1 MNTDRMLGTWMAAVL
16 LAGSAVLAAEP
27 TVATAGVQAA
37 ELSGPDDHAARDAQ
51 QDRLVW
57 FREARFG
64 MFVHWGPYSE
74 LAGEWKG
81 QRVEVGRNAE
91 WIMKFLKIPATE
103 YRELARKFNPV
114 KFDAEA
120 CVRLAK
126 AAGMRY
132 LVFTA
137 KHHDGFAM
145 YHSTVS
151 PYNIVDWTPFKR
163 DPLKELAEACARAGI
178 RLCVY
183 YSHSEDWDDP
193 DAGGPLNTNGKMP
206 ATYERYLEKK
216 SKPQLKELLSNYG
229 PMRLVWFDRG
239 LFTTEQAQGFVDL
252 VRGIQPACLIN
263 GRVGNYEHELMGDYQ
278 NMNDNGMPA
287 GGIEEAWE
295 TPQTLNDTWG
305 YSRFDTD
312 WKKPEDIVRRLVEI
326 VSKGGNYVLNI
337 GPRGDG
343 TIPEASVAILER
355 VGEWMQ
361 KNGEGIHGAKASP
374 FAELPWGRCT
384 VKSNIL
390 YLHVFKRPADGK
402 LELPGL
408 RSQVKKAYL
417 LADPGKKLEASQQG
431 SPVRISLPSIPADA
445 ISTVV
450 ALELEGPPR
459 VDPTVIMEK
468 VGAPPV
474 LDYLN
479 AVTSGKTVKRF
490 NRRGQFHISKWT
502 GPADQASWRVRFP
515 ESGRY
520 RVHLVCAGAPGR
532 PTGTFVLSAGGEK
545 VQVESPQAS
554 EWYQYV
560 TLDAGVLEITA
571 AGERELVLRPARELG
586 QDVMYFKSLKLDR
599 VP

>member
-1 MNTDRMLGTWMAAVL
+1 MKNQPEACPTMSHTAMTRYLAKACSLAAL
-16 LAGSAVLAAEP
+16 LAIGAAL
-27 TVATAGVQAA
+27 
-37 ELSGPDDHAARDAQ
+37 LSGTSARAETQ
-51 QDRLVW
+51 AEFEARMKW

-91 WIMKFLKIPATE
+91 WIMHFLKIPAPE
-103 YRELARKFNPV
+103 YREMARKFNPV
-114 KFDAEA
+114 KFDAEGW
-120 CVRLAK
+120 VRLAK

-145 YHSTVS
+145 YHSKVS

-163 DPLKELAEACARAGI
+163 DPLKELSEACARAGI

-193 DAGGPLNTNGKMP
+193 DAGGPLDTNGKMP
-206 ATYERYLEKK
+206 ATYERYLERK
-216 SKPQLKELLSNYG
+216 SKPQLRELLTNYG
-229 PMRLVWFDRG
+229 PIGLVWFDRG
-239 LFTTEQAQGFVDL
+239 LFTTEQAQDFVQL

-263 GRVGNYEHELMGDYQ
+263 GRVGHYEQELMGDYQ

-287 GGIEEAWE
+287 GGIEEDWE
-295 TPQTLNDTWG
+295 TPQTLNETWG
-305 YSRFDTD
+305 YSRFDTE

-343 TIPEASVAILER
+343 TIPEASVAILEK

-361 KNGEGIHGAKASP
+361 KNGESIHGAKASP

-384 VKSNIL
+384 VKGNIL
-390 YLHVFKRPADGK
+390 YLHVFQRPADGT

-408 RSQVKKAYL
+408 RSQVKKGFL
-417 LADPGKKLEASQQG
+417 LTDPGKNLESNRQG
-431 SPVRISLPSIPADA
+431 SSVRISLPPIPADA
-445 ISTVV
+445 INTVV
-450 ALELEGPPR
+450 ALELDGPPR
-459 VDPTVIMEK
+459 VDPPVITEK
-468 VGAPPV
+468 AGAPVV

-502 GPADQASWRVRFP
+502 GPADQASWRVRFLQP
-515 ESGRY
+515 GRY
-520 RVHLVCAGAPGR
+520 RMHLVWAGSPGR
-532 PTGTFVLSAGGEK
+532 PTDTFVLSAGDQK
-545 VQVESPQAS
+545 VEVESPQAS
-554 EWYQYV
+554 DWYKYV
-560 TLDAGVLEITA
+560 TLDAGVLEIA
-571 AGERELVLRPARELG
+571 ATGEQELVLGPARELG
-586 QDVMYFKSLKLDR
+586 QDLMYCKSLKLER